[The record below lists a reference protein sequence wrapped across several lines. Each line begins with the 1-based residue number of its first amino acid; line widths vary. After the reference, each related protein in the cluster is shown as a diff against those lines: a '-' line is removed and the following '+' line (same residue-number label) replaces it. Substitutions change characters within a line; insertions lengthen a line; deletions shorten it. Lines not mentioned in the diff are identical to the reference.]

1 MKIKNLLSKI
11 ILSLIAYFGFTGNLF
26 AQAATPNPNS
36 ITITSP
42 LVIKDIPSFV
52 NRISGLLI
60 PIAII
65 GFVGAIIYAGYIR
78 LTSNGSSDLE
88 KKSMQTIKSAI
99 IGFLIIFFS
108 GLIMAAVATSI
119 GLPTSSYK

>member
-1 MKIKNLLSKI
+1 MKKNNLIKTISIFLTSFLGFSIATLAQGTNSIVITNPLTIKNV
-11 ILSLIAYFGFTGNLF
+11 
-26 AQAATPNPNS
+26 P
-36 ITITSP
+36 
-42 LVIKDIPSFV
+42 DFV
-52 NRISGLLI
+52 NRFSGLLI

-65 GFVGAIIYAGYIR
+65 GFVGAIIYAGFTR

-108 GLIMAAVATSI
+108 GLIMAAVATII
-119 GLPTSSYK
+119 GLPTTVYK